1 MEKSKTWITDR
12 LTANDFQA
20 GDTVMLVRRKKN
32 GHPRAIK
39 DNTTYKIKRIEND
52 CLVLFQSDGSV
63 SATLF
68 QPKEF
73 KVHFSYFLNTQIVR
87 DEIINELL
95 KD

>member
-1 MEKSKTWITDR
+1 MEKTKTWITDR
-12 LTANDFQA
+12 LTVNEFQS
-20 GDTVMLVRRKKN
+20 GDTMLVRRKKN

-39 DNTTYKIKRIEND
+39 DNTPYKIKRIEND

-68 QPKEF
+68 RPKQF
-73 KVHFSYFLNTQIVR
+73 KVHFSYFLNTQTVR

>member
-12 LTANDFQA
+12 LTANDFQT

-39 DNTTYKIKRIEND
+39 DNTPYKIKRIEND
-52 CLVLFQSDGSV
+52 CLVLFRDGSV

-73 KVHFSYFLNTQIVR
+73 KVHFSYFLNTQTVR